1 MQVLLLDLDE
11 TLYPKGNGVLSRIDA
26 RINSFMIE
34 RLRMEPAEV
43 DAERVRLR
51 DRFGTTMRGLA
62 ERYELDVD
70 EYLQHCHGVDLSDLI
85 GPDPELRGLLERL
98 PLRKAI
104 LTNAPRA
111 HARQVLGLLGIS
123 DLIER
128 VIAIEDLAYAPKPA
142 PTAYATAL
150 ARLDVEASD
159 CTFVDDVLAFVRAA
173 AREGMRGVWKTS
185 AAPAAREDG
194 VHDVIAELHELE
206 PILAALI
213 ASREGA

>member
-34 RLRMEPAEV
+34 RLQMEPAAV

-85 GPDPELRGLLERL
+85 APDPELRALLDRL
-98 PLRKAI
+98 PLRKAV

-111 HARQVLGLLGIS
+111 HARQVLGLLGVA

-150 ARLDVEASD
+150 AQLEIEASA
-159 CTFVDDVLAFVRAA
+159 CTFVDDVLAFARAA
-173 AREGMRGVWKTS
+173 AREGMRAVWKTAS
-185 AAPAAREDG
+185 APAAREDG

-206 PILAALI
+206 PILARLI
-213 ASREGA
+213 ASGRGA